1 MTYNKIFISNELWIK
16 DYRPLWA
23 PNLKAQPFFLDYIFC
38 YICYNKLSQRKRILG
53 LIKMRIPDVFGVNI
67 WVPAIGSSFRI
78 LRKKYVAITAEKYVF
93 RN

>member
-1 MTYNKIFISNELWIK
+1 
-16 DYRPLWA
+16 
-23 PNLKAQPFFLDYIFC
+23 
-38 YICYNKLSQRKRILG
+38 
-53 LIKMRIPDVFGVNI
+53 MRIPDVFGVNI